1 MIYTPS
7 RPSKW
12 DKKIN
17 SILKERVKFFI
28 GSGVVTK
35 FRGEDGTSIIFSGS
49 GDVLFLIKKMNN
61 CKHMHLKNMAMSQI
75 VCLYES
81 Y

>member
-1 MIYTPS
+1 MTFSLNKPTY
-7 RPSKW
+7 W

-17 SILKERVKFFI
+17 KILKERVKFFI
-28 GSGVVTK
+28 GNGVVTK
-35 FRGEDGTSIIFSGS
+35 FRGEDGTSVIFSGS
-49 GDVLFLIKKMNN
+49 GDAMLLIKKLNEA
-61 CKHMHLKNMAMSQI
+61 KYIIEKNRINSQI